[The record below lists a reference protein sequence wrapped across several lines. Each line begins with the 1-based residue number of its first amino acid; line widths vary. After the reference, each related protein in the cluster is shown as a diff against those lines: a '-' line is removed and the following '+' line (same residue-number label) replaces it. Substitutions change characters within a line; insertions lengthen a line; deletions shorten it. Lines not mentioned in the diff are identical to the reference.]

1 MPPIWITLN
10 CTGTATTSEWAWKR
24 NVEAVM
30 GVMGGTEGPRGGEAG
45 WAKWAGIVG
54 Q

>member
-1 MPPIWITLN
+1 MPPTWITLN
-10 CTGTATTSEWAWKR
+10 CTGTATTSKWAWMR
-24 NVEAVM
+24 NVEAGM

-45 WAKWAGIVG
+45 CARRAGIVG